1 MQWDDFDGHDDST
14 FVRELGGEDKFTYA
28 VLQFGGQV
36 RHLTGEN
43 MAKGLKDSLSIK
55 NDDEKRALAVEKSV
69 VVLHDVLG
77 SSDVPRL
84 IEDVSRSDD
93 DDAALVLAA
102 AGFGFISIADADVD
116 VTTTDE
122 PAAFTVTFWLSPLT
136 TF

>member
-1 MQWDDFDGHDDST
+1 MDAEWFN
-14 FVRELGGEDKFTYA
+14 FRF
-28 VLQFGGQV
+28 
-36 RHLTGEN
+36 
-43 MAKGLKDSLSIK
+43 LSGI
-55 NDDEKRALAVEKSV
+55 NNE
-69 VVLHDVLG
+69 
-77 SSDVPRL
+77 PRL
-84 IEDVSRSDD
+84 VSVDVDACEGFATGSDD